1 MVRAAPRPRRQ
12 TRACALAQARARSHH
27 QAVGQRAE
35 PSSHRRGINMSAKR
49 ATWNSNRIELMTC
62 CFHAGLSCSQ
72 IAGEIGVTRNAVIGK
87 LHRLGLTRPSDITAA
102 QVEQRRAA
110 RHARARPQRNW
121 RPKRSRLS
129 MAAQHEMLKSA
140 FPEPQTP
147 AEDIPILNG
156 RGCTLLELGQR
167 QCRWPISS
175 PGATDFC
182 FCGNEPVKGLSYC
195 PGHARIAYR
204 QPGRRRSSVSCKA
217 SGLLTTPVDPPPAGT

>member
-1 MVRAAPRPRRQ
+1 
-12 TRACALAQARARSHH
+12 
-27 QAVGQRAE
+27 
-35 PSSHRRGINMSAKR
+35 MSAKR

-87 LHRLGLTRPSDITAA
+87 LHRLGLTRPSDIAAA

-110 RHARARPQRNW
+110 RHARAKPQRNW